1 LGAPGTPY
9 EIRKGLLASLGLRRK
24 AGLIEM
30 YLRLEPADPKR
41 QTLLKITVLMLHIGG
56 PPTDPEEFRYRCS
69 TIYGDLRG
77 YLMGQDLE
85 EMKRH

>member
-1 LGAPGTPY
+1 
-9 EIRKGLLASLGLRRK
+9 LLASLGLRRK
-24 AGLIEM
+24 TGLIEM
-30 YLRLEPADPKR
+30 YLRLEQADPKR

-56 PPTDPEEFRYRCS
+56 PPSDPEEFRYRCS